1 MEPNDSKKQTD
12 QPHSR
17 SIADEL
23 KNIYPFAVSGP
34 DGGLFLSNAA
44 FHKYILDEK
53 AINIA
58 ELNSDPPLSDIIRN
72 FEESEVDNITFDM
85 SLPEP
90 LTSYADS
97 FQVYAEKIEYD
108 GKTRI
113 VLLFSSG
120 ITIKA
125 AESKINDFYQALDL
139 SGIPLIFADS
149 RGLIKYST
157 KSFESILENKFDDIY
172 GLPLIDALKYKID
185 DVKRASLLQAM
196 LEQNSWSGIVVS
208 EADPKGSVYWEI
220 KIHSL
225 LRNSG
230 DDIKYALTAHD
241 ITDFIIK
248 NKLIKESERR
258 LRAIINNI
266 SDLLVIVREE
276 NGDLLYEA
284 SNNNFSS
291 VFEFERETVYRK
303 PIDDLLHYSFVDMI
317 RRTIEGS
324 SGEKPERQDF
334 TFVNYADKREYS
346 VKAAPIKDPYDESPL
361 YIISLKDI
369 TDEKL
374 LERKLKHAYEKELA
388 INKLKTSFLENMSH
402 EVRTPLNAVVG
413 YSDLLEE
420 DIKDKDYTSALEM
433 IGNLKDGVKRLLNFV
448 EDIIEVSLIESAE
461 ILLDI
466 KAVSINPIV
475 DHICSK
481 MLVFASDKN
490 ITFTWELE
498 PSNPNVRLDENK
510 FIKIMMDLIEN
521 AIKYTPAG
529 GVNIKTYIENGLVK
543 IEVQDTGIGI
553 KEENLMKILEPF
565 AQEDMGSKR
574 NYEGAG
580 LGLTIAYKLTRLMGG
595 VFTIESRKNA
605 GTTVSLAYP
614 ALRVHKEVFQ

>member
-1 MEPNDSKKQTD
+1 MDPNDFNRQA
-12 QPHSR
+12 
-17 SIADEL
+17 SISGLHNSSEEL
-23 KNIYPFAVSGP
+23 KNMHPFAVCDSAGNI
-34 DGGLFLSNAA
+34 LLANSAY
-44 FHKYILDEK
+44 HKYILNEK
-53 AINIA
+53 AACIA
-58 ELNSDPPLSDIIRN
+58 ELNSDPPLYDIIQN
-72 FEESEVDNITFDM
+72 FAEKDVENIIFDI

-90 LTSYADS
+90 LSPEADA
-97 FQVYAEKIEYD
+97 FQVYAEKIRYED
-108 GKTRI
+108 KARI

-120 ITIKA
+120 LTIKA

-149 RGLIKYST
+149 QGMIKYST
-157 KSFESILENKFDDIY
+157 KSFETILESKFDDIY
-172 GLPLIDALKYKID
+172 GLSLVDALKRKID
-185 DVKRASLLQAM
+185 DAEKASLLQSM
-196 LEQNSWSGIVVS
+196 LEQKTWNGIVVS
-208 EADPKGSVYWEI
+208 EAASRAKTYWEI

-225 LRNSG
+225 VRNSG

-248 NKLIKESERR
+248 NKIVKESEKR

-266 SDLLVIVREE
+266 SDLLIIVRKE
-276 NGDLLYEA
+276 NDALLYEA

-303 PIDDLLHYSFVDMI
+303 PIDDILHYSFVDVI
-317 RRTIEGS
+317 KRSIEAA
-324 SGEKPERQDF
+324 SGENEERQNF
-334 TFVNYADKREYS
+334 VFVNYADKKEYS
-346 VKAAPIKDPYDESPL
+346 VKTAPIKDPYDEAPL

-369 TDEKL
+369 TEEKL

-388 INKLKTSFLENMSH
+388 INKLKSSFLENMSH

-420 DIKDKDYTSALEM
+420 DIKDKDYSSALEM

-466 KAVSINPIV
+466 KVVSVNPI
-475 DHICSK
+475 IENLCLK
-481 MLVFASDKN
+481 MRSFAHDKN
-490 ITFTWELE
+490 ISFKWDLE
-498 PSNPNVRLDENK
+498 QTNACVRLDENK
-510 FIKIMMDLIEN
+510 FMKIMMDLIEN

-529 GVNIKTYIENGLVK
+529 SVSIKTFIEDGLYK

-565 AQEDMGSKR
+565 AQEDMGAKR

-595 VFTIESRKNA
+595 VFTIESKKNE

-614 ALRVHKEVFQ
+614 ALKSMNKPA